1 MDMKERCLEK
11 LKEWFGDL
19 QNEIKTVDNFRN
31 DLTKEIEQLSNDL
44 ASPDFNKDMI
54 KYDVRN
60 NFKND
65 ENPEK
70 SLRAKQYDDLVDLY
84 YKSRTQGFGKEV
96 KRRIMLGNY
105 VLSSGYF
112 DAFYNKAKR
121 VQKVIRQEFLD
132 AFKQCDVI
140 LAPTVPMTAFKSGEA
155 TSDPVETYLTDIC
168 TVPINIAGLPSVSV
182 PCGFNKKGMPI
193 GMQIIGDKF
202 KEGKILNVAYK
213 YEQACPENFKDTK
226 WGVKL

>member
-65 ENPEK
+65 ENPEDTLPAGVCGCHARHANF
-70 SLRAKQYDDLVDLY
+70 LR
-84 YKSRTQGFGKEV
+84 
-96 KRRIMLGNY
+96 
-105 VLSSGYF
+105 
-112 DAFYNKAKR
+112 
-121 VQKVIRQEFLD
+121 
-132 AFKQCDVI
+132 
-140 LAPTVPMTAFKSGEA
+140 
-155 TSDPVETYLTDIC
+155 
-168 TVPINIAGLPSVSV
+168 
-182 PCGFNKKGMPI
+182 
-193 GMQIIGDKF
+193 
-202 KEGKILNVAYK
+202 
-213 YEQACPENFKDTK
+213 
-226 WGVKL
+226 